1 MAYKTIL
8 VCLNE
13 LTRIPQL
20 LTAARQLG
28 TIFEAHIT
36 GLYVIPGVEVYPN
49 PDLVSPTPYDDS
61 NRRKYEEKLSNIRAE
76 FEAAMKK
83 DGLSFDFHEV
93 DAVAP
98 QIAAEVAKEARAADL
113 ILVSATSRDDW
124 TGVESDF
131 VERLVIAAG
140 TPVLILPFKG
150 DGTLKLDGVVLGWDN
165 GREASRTAFDAVPLL
180 KLTKCVHIVT
190 VDAALKG
197 TVPGAS
203 IAEALDRH
211 GIKSKTVNA
220 SSDGLGIG
228 ETLIR
233 AARDYGASM
242 IVMGAYGHSR
252 FTEFI
257 FGGAT
262 RDIVQNLD
270 RPIFMSH

>member
-13 LTRIPQL
+13 LKRLPQL
-20 LTAARQLG
+20 IAAARQLG
-28 TIFEAHIT
+28 STFDAHIT

-49 PDLVSPTPYDDS
+49 PDMVSPMPFDDS
-61 NRRKYEEKLSNIRAE
+61 NRRKYQEKLAKVKAD
-76 FEAAMKK
+76 FEAGMKK

-93 DAVAP
+93 DATAP
-98 QIAAEVAKEARAADL
+98 QIGPDVAKEARAVDL
-113 ILVSATSRDDW
+113 IIVSATDRDNW

-140 TPVLILPFKG
+140 TPTLILPFKG
-150 DGTLKLDGVVLGWDN
+150 EGTLKIDEMVLGWDDS
-165 GREASRTAFDAVPLL
+165 REASRTAFDAVPLM
-180 KLTKCVHIVT
+180 KLAKCVHIVS
-190 VDAALKG
+190 VDAPLRG
-197 TVPGAS
+197 MVPGAA

-211 GIKSKTVNA
+211 GIKTKTVNV
-220 SSDGLGIG
+220 SSDGAGVG

-233 AARDYGASM
+233 AATDFGASI

-262 RDIVQNLD
+262 RDIIRNLD